1 MKFKQNRKFILASG
15 SPRRRQYLERYNLK
29 FNILTSSIDETAQKG
44 EEPVLFAR
52 RLASEKGR
60 AVADKLEDNE
70 IVIAADTIVV
80 IDNKILGKPETE
92 NAVLPMLQKLNG
104 NSHLVITAY
113 FIFDSK
119 NRQEILRDVT
129 TKVVFNQVSN
139 DLLAVYAASKEPLDK
154 AGAYSI
160 QGIGTFLVDSIEG
173 SYINVV
179 GLPIESVLQDLLD
192 NEFISI

>member
-1 MKFKQNRKFILASG
+1 
-15 SPRRRQYLERYNLK
+15 
-29 FNILTSSIDETAQKG
+29 
-44 EEPVLFAR
+44 
-52 RLASEKGR
+52 
-60 AVADKLEDNE
+60 
-70 IVIAADTIVV
+70 
-80 IDNKILGKPETE
+80 
-92 NAVLPMLQKLNG
+92 
-104 NSHLVITAY
+104 VITAY

-173 SYINVV
+173 SYNNVV